1 MSHALSTHSR
11 THLLALLGIAA
22 FFLASGIGHFL
33 FPDFFLAIVP
43 DYIPMPAVMV
53 AISGLGELLGAI
65 GILMRRTRRLA
76 GFGLLLLT
84 LAVFPANV
92 YMAQNPEQFS
102 DFAPWLLYAR
112 LPLQLLIL
120 LWIAYAMRR
129 ARSGYGDFY

>member
-1 MSHALSTHSR
+1 MATISLVTSPTTYSEYPGWFVVVFGWLMAL
-11 THLLALLGIAA
+11 A
-22 FFLASGIGHFL
+22 
-33 FPDFFLAIVP
+33 
-43 DYIPMPAVMV
+43 
-53 AISGLGELLGAI
+53 
-65 GILMRRTRRLA
+65 
-76 GFGLLLLT
+76 LLLT